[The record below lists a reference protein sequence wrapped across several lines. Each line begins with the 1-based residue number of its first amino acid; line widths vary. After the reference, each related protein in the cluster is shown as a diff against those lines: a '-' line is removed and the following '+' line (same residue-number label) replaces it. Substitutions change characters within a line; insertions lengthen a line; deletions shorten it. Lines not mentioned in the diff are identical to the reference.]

1 MSNIKTKFDGG
12 VLGKCYEKVINALL
26 NIVDVNQHV
35 DTYIGEKHE
44 WCAEPEFTG
53 KYVDLCVKIYERHG
67 DKKAL
72 EHAKMV
78 VDSII
83 KNMHPDGYTGT
94 LEKGN
99 EFINFS
105 VWNQAFTVFGMLSY
119 YRVTKDE
126 NVLAACER
134 CVTFVMDH
142 FLKDSN
148 DILDCTNNGTQHPSI
163 LFVLSDM
170 YRFTGNEIYMKY
182 INHILDRFRN
192 SDLNFL
198 EFDSILNLRSRKG
211 IEIFVILLGI
221 LKYAELTNDT
231 DAIESVKK
239 YWQEINDT
247 QIRNTGNGTIEEV
260 WCENA
265 NAPAQLSGEQKPN
278 ETCVAVGWIEL
289 SLCLF
294 KITKDVRYINAIDKT
309 LYNHILASIAENG
322 DDFAY
327 YQPNYGKKIRTT
339 EAARYKCCRYRG
351 FTLFTYMPDMLFSE
365 DEDTLIPMIY
375 TDCEYESDSVKIIEK
390 TKYPFEG
397 DISFSIDVTKN
408 RLLKL
413 RIPAGYN
420 VSYLKINT
428 ENEQIFNKEGYINI
442 TLESGKHYEI
452 SLCLVPKITVEKG
465 IIDGQNVAAVNYG
478 QILLALYDEDNDILV
493 NVDELKLTQLKDS
506 KKGYIVFSGKGIK
519 NKKEADVIF
528 TDYASADDYK
538 VWFSAI
544 N

>member
-1 MSNIKTKFDGG
+1 MSNIKTKIDGG
-12 VLGKCYEKVINALL
+12 VLGEYYEKVINALV

-35 DTYIGEKHE
+35 DTYIGEKHV
-44 WCAEPEFTG
+44 WYAEPEFTG
-53 KYVDLCVKIYERHG
+53 KYVDLCVKIHERYG
-67 DKKAL
+67 DKKSL

-83 KNMHPDGYTGT
+83 KNMRPDGYI
-94 LEKGN
+94 GN
-99 EFINFS
+99 LAKDSEFINFG

-119 YRVTKDE
+119 YRVTKDKR
-126 NVLAACER
+126 VLDACEK
-134 CVTFVMDH
+134 CVAFVMDY
-142 FLKDSN
+142 FLKGSN
-148 DILDCTNNGTQHPSI
+148 DILDCINNGTQHPSI

-170 YRFTGNEIYMKY
+170 YRFTGKEIYMKY
-182 INHILDRFRN
+182 IHHILERFRN

-198 EFDSILNLRSRKG
+198 QFDSIMNLRSKKG

-221 LKYAELTNDT
+221 LKYAELTNDV

-247 QIRNTGNGTIEEV
+247 QIRNTGNGTLEEV
-260 WCENA
+260 WCEKA

-289 SLCLF
+289 SLYLF

-339 EAARYKCCRYRG
+339 ETTRYKCCRYRG
-351 FTLFTYMPDMLFSE
+351 FTLFVYMPDMLFSE
-365 DEDTLIPMIY
+365 DKDTLIPMIY
-375 TDCEYESDSVKIIEK
+375 TDCEYESESVKLTEK

-397 DISFSIDVTKN
+397 DISFNIDVTQN

-413 RIPAGYN
+413 RIPAGYD
-420 VSYLKINT
+420 VSYLKINA
-428 ENEQIFNKEGYINI
+428 ENEQILIRDGYINI
-442 TLESGKHYEI
+442 ALESGKSYEI
-452 SLCLVPKITVEKG
+452 NLSLIPKITVEKG
-465 IIDGQNVAAVNYG
+465 IIDGQNVAALNYG
-478 QILLALYDEDNDILV
+478 QTLLALCDEDNDIKI
-493 NVDELKLTQLKDS
+493 NVDELNLVQLKDS
-506 KKGYIVFSGKGIK
+506 KEGYVVFSEKGIK
-519 NKKEADVIF
+519 NKKEVDVIF
-528 TDYASADDYK
+528 TDYASADNYK
-538 VWFSAI
+538 VWFSI
-544 N
+544 I